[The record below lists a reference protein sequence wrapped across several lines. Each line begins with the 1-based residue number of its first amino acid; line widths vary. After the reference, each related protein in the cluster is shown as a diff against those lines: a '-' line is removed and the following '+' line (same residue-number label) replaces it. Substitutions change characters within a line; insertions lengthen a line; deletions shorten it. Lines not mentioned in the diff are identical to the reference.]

1 MYSIYSDSYLIY
13 DSGIQDYVAMDP
25 KLTLKA
31 NEAGQLTFT
40 LPSTNPSISHITR
53 LKSRIKVYR
62 DSTLIFLGR
71 IIEDS
76 VSLDSKHVYRSY
88 LPRYLLS
95 VRPLVRIQHGAPES
109 PENRHFF
116 GASLFRFP

>member
-76 VSLDSKHVYRSY
+76 VSLDSKHV
-88 LPRYLLS
+88 
-95 VRPLVRIQHGAPES
+95 
-109 PENRHFF
+109 
-116 GASLFRFP
+116 